1 MISFVYPLLDWDAAA
16 ICIRLQALLCA
27 QNIKCY
33 VVPRHAGRDEE
44 IICKKLIKSKSI
56 YVISTK
62 KKKLDKSTLKEIEF
76 YIKHCKKHRIV
87 QFSPSVCYHFHPSEC
102 NIKFILY
109 SNYSNVDLLDNL
121 KDLHFLGHYRTELER
136 TVEALITAMLMLEA
150 YPKVVK
156 K

>member
-1 MISFVYPLLDWDAAA
+1 MLDWDAAA
-16 ICIRLQALLCA
+16 ICIRLQALLAA
-27 QNIKCY
+27 QSIKCY

-44 IICKKLIKSKSI
+44 SICEKLTKSKSLF
-56 YVISTK
+56 VISTK

-87 QFSPSVCYHFHPSEC
+87 QFSPAVCYHFHPSEC

-109 SNYSNVDLLDNL
+109 SNSSNADLLDNL

-136 TVEALITAMLMLEA
+136 TVEALITSMLMLEV
-150 YPKVVK
+150 YQKIQK